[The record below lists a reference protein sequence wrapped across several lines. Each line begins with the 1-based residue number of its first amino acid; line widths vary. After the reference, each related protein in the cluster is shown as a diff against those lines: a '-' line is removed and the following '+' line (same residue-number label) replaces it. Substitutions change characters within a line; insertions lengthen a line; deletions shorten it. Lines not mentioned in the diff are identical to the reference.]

1 MKLTLVSPAKPG
13 ETHRSFRCKSRAG
26 YSCRWTV
33 GKSSGGGFKPMSVG
47 KVKIGGR
54 PIPCDFLPFELMDAV
69 MNRSIRFD
77 TLEEAEVYVR
87 NL

>member
-1 MKLTLVSPAKPG
+1 
-13 ETHRSFRCKSRAG
+13 
-26 YSCRWTV
+26 
-33 GKSSGGGFKPMSVG
+33 MSVG

-54 PIPCDFLPFELMDAV
+54 PIPCDFLPFELFELIDAV
-69 MNRSIRFD
+69 MNRNVRFD